1 MKFTQDAREKE
12 KRALC
17 SLHILGDSQD
27 IFSFN
32 YLGANYRKLHTR
44 WRAPGPANAI
54 IITPTA
60 IILFRT
66 DSSLIAIFLPFF
78 FSPLS
83 LSLSLLSVNLSG
95 KGLFLILN
103 ESPLSARETSVTERI
118 FSPPILLYPL

>member
-1 MKFTQDAREKE
+1 MVKTFPPKKKERNSSLHFAMFNFFFFYFNSISIRTNLVIENLIRIPREYNVKFTQDAREKE

-60 IILFRT
+60 NIV
-66 DSSLIAIFLPFF
+66 SH
-78 FSPLS
+78 
-83 LSLSLLSVNLSG
+83 
-95 KGLFLILN
+95 
-103 ESPLSARETSVTERI
+103 
-118 FSPPILLYPL
+118 

>member
-1 MKFTQDAREKE
+1 MVKIFPLEKKERNSSLHFAMFNFFFFYFNSISIRTNLVIENLIRIPREYNVKFTQDAREKE

-60 IILFRT
+60 NIV
-66 DSSLIAIFLPFF
+66 SH
-78 FSPLS
+78 
-83 LSLSLLSVNLSG
+83 
-95 KGLFLILN
+95 
-103 ESPLSARETSVTERI
+103 
-118 FSPPILLYPL
+118 